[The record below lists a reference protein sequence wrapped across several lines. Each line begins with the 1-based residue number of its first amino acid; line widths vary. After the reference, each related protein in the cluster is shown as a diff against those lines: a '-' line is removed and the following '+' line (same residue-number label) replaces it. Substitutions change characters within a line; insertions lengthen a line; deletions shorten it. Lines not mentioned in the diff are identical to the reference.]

1 LKNKLNNSK
10 INPIGGDELKTRNY
24 DSSAIGIRIKKA
36 RERLNITQEYISEK
50 IDVGPQHISDIERGA
65 VGISIDT
72 LIKLCG
78 ALEVTA
84 DYILFGK
91 DTVSKNNTIYQAAQ
105 QLSGKDQ
112 TFIEDLIE
120 VCLNRLKNR

>member
-1 LKNKLNNSK
+1 M
-10 INPIGGDELKTRNY
+10 KTRNY